1 MSEYYDRCGGALFVV
16 GGSKGG
22 GILIVVSANWS
33 LAFNDVIEFWD
44 GKGEKYSHAR
54 TSSSNF
60 CDGISDL
67 RNSKAGHDSPRS
79 HLSTSVLTRVGC
91 DWSNCM
97 LEFPLTRVEEA
108 RPLVV
113 AASLAWWQRSTSQ
126 MARDGKSSQENL
138 KSELVRT
145 V

>member
-1 MSEYYDRCGGALFVV
+1 MSDYYDRCGGALFVV

-67 RNSKAGHDSPRS
+67 RKFEGRSRLTALSPQYFS
-79 HLSTSVLTRVGC
+79 AHASRVR
-91 DWSNCM
+91 
-97 LEFPLTRVEEA
+97 LEQLHVRV
-108 RPLVV
+108 PP
-113 AASLAWWQRSTSQ
+113 
-126 MARDGKSSQENL
+126 DKSG
-138 KSELVRT
+138 RG
-145 V
+145 